1 MRISDWSSD
10 VCSSDL
16 SCGVPGLVAVAQSS
30 SGSVTN
36 VKDIAAGR
44 IESGFVQSDVAFWA
58 YSGLR
63 AFAGEGRQTSL
74 RALANLYPDS
84 FPLVVRRDRGLGSV
98 AAPAGNP
105 LALEQARPG
114 PPG

>member
-1 MRISDWSSD
+1 MLPILPHPFPPRRSA
-10 VCSSDL
+10 DL
-16 SCGVPGLVAVAQSS
+16 GRGESCGVPGLVAVAQSS
-30 SGSVTN
+30 SGSVAN

-74 RALANLYPDS
+74 RAIANLYPE
-84 FPLVVRRDRGLGSV
+84 DRKSTRLNSSH
-98 AAPAGNP
+98 
-105 LALEQARPG
+105 
-114 PPG
+114 